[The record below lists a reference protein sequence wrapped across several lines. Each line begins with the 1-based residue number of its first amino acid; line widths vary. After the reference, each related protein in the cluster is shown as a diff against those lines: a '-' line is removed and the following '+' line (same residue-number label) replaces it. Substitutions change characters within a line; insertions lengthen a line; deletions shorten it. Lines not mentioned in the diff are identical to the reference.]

1 MVSIVVVVVSIDD
14 DPSDREIVRLLS
26 GSDEGER
33 ILFVDNNIGN
43 KLTQIDISRSQS
55 ILFSTI
61 PEKLLRQMTPTEI
74 ESSTSFR

>member
-26 GSDEGER
+26 ASDEGER

-61 PEKLLRQMTPTEI
+61 PEKLLRQMTTTEI
-74 ESSTSFR
+74 ESSTSSR